1 MKSLLARWDVTA
13 DEQARLSFGQVL
25 TTVNLRRVEIACIV
39 GLFTRLIEMASGFR
53 SPSAGFEIPFLIL
66 MLIASEGLRR
76 RNVSPWLARG
86 FVAVFLV
93 VALLGTQWSVAAMGA
108 YGRLTSAYPLMLLS
122 LALLFVLPPRIVAVT
137 LGLLYG

>member
-53 SPSAGFEIPFLIL
+53 SPSAGFEIPFLL
-66 MLIASEGLRR
+66 VMLIASEGLRR
-76 RNVSPWLARG
+76 RNVSPGWRGVSWLCSWSSPCSARSG
-86 FVAVFLV
+86 
-93 VALLGTQWSVAAMGA
+93 
-108 YGRLTSAYPLMLLS
+108 PLRPW
-122 LALLFVLPPRIVAVT
+122 APT
-137 LGLLYG
+137 DG